1 MKRKLL
7 VPSAAY
13 FAAMFLLAKGLGL
26 AAALGTG
33 LTVFVFALVFIKDR
47 RKTAIT
53 GLCFFLAGAAVFSG
67 YRLIFAD
74 RAEALDGKE
83 IDVHGK
89 VTELKYLGSDKL
101 LVTVDGD
108 CGGVSARLSFICEN
122 SDVDYGDRIKARVEV
137 SKIMDT
143 LKGTSADWYRSEGMY
158 IRGGEAASFE
168 KTKEMPDY
176 PLKWSMHLR
185 DSLCKKMLGGIGGE
199 EGAFAAAM
207 ICGDKSWLSDAT
219 ERNVYRSGIGHI
231 FSVSGTHVVLIFT
244 MLSGFISLLVR
255 SKKLRMAILLCIIWF
270 FSAAAGLS
278 PSVVRASFLLT
289 VMVSGELIHRRTD
302 RLNAL
307 CFSSLVMLTF
317 SPYAVTSVSFL
328 LSYSAVFALVTAAPF
343 AMGFVKAG
351 GVKRDILHG
360 LIASFSILIV
370 TMPIQLMYF
379 DEISV
384 IAPVSNLILVPLCT
398 LALGFCVAAAAFGW
412 AAIICTPF
420 LMFAKVLLRLVFIG
434 ARMFSSLQL
443 AYIPAGVPA
452 VRIAILL
459 SLAAALAAVIIRPK
473 ARVIAA
479 SAVGAVFV
487 WVSVSAVW
495 FCRPGDEKKL
505 LILPNGTTMQCLL
518 YQGKDGVLFDIG
530 SGGRLNKAVSRYEQ
544 RMGVRCISCAFISR
558 RDQAAAD
565 RMKAELAFV
574 PESFCFEHD
583 EGTKIVLGD
592 LTVTVLE
599 KGYKLETD
607 GREMTLTGKTI
618 EYSGKTFDTTK
629 VKNALILDLD
639 SMELSD
645 G

>member
-108 CGGVSARLSFICEN
+108 CSGVSARLSFTCAN
-122 SDVDYGDRIKARVEV
+122 TDVDYGDRVRARVEV
-137 SKIMDT
+137 SKITDT
-143 LKGTSADWYRSEGMY
+143 ARSESAGWYHSEGVY
-158 IRGGEAASFE
+158 IRGGEASFFE
-168 KTKEMPDY
+168 KTDELPDY

-185 DSLCKKMLGGIGGE
+185 DSLCRKMLGGIGGE

-207 ICGDKSWLSDAT
+207 ICGDRSFLSDKT
-219 ERNVYRSGIGHI
+219 QRNVYRSGIGHI
-231 FSVSGTHVVLIFT
+231 FSVSGTHVVMIFA
-244 MLSGFISLLVR
+244 MLSGLVSLLIR
-255 SKKLRMAILLCIIWF
+255 NKKLRMAVLLCIIWF

-289 VMVSGELIHRRTD
+289 VMVSGELFHRRTD
-302 RLNAL
+302 TLNAL
-307 CFSSLVMLTF
+307 CFCSIVMLTF

-328 LSYSAVFALVTAAPF
+328 LSYSAVFALNTAAPYV
-343 AMGFVKAG
+343 MGFVRAQG
-351 GVKRDILHG
+351 IRRSILSG
-360 LIASFSILIV
+360 LVSSFSVVII

-384 IAPVSNLILVPLCT
+384 IAPVSNLVLVPICT
-398 LALGFCVAAAAFGW
+398 LALGFCAAASVFGW
-412 AAIICTPF
+412 IAFVSTPF
-420 LMFAKVLLRLVFIG
+420 LAFARVLLRLVFIG
-434 ARMFSSLQL
+434 AKALASLQL

-452 VRIAILL
+452 VRTAVML
-459 SLAAALAAVIIRPK
+459 SLAGAAAAVILRPK

-495 FCRPGDEKKL
+495 FCRTGDEKKL
-505 LILPNGTTMQCLL
+505 LILPNGRTMQCLL
-518 YQGKDGVLFDIG
+518 YQGKEGVLFDIG
-530 SGGRLNKAVSRYEQ
+530 SGGRLNKAMSRFEM
-544 RMGVRCISCAFISR
+544 RMGVRSVSCAFISR
-558 RDQAAAD
+558 RDQATAD
-565 RMKAELAFV
+565 RMRAELAFV
-574 PESFCFEHD
+574 PESFCFEHEQGARIKID
-583 EGTKIVLGD
+583 ELIV
-592 LTVTVLE
+592 TVTD
-599 KGYKLETD
+599 KGYTLETD
-607 GREMTLTGKTI
+607 GRSVTLTGKTI
-618 EYSGKTFDTTK
+618 GYSGKTFDTSK

-645 G
+645 K